1 MELAIQKLAVICFLV
16 IGLSHVFQHRA
27 WAEFF
32 IKLHA
37 LGATGV
43 FLTALLHL
51 PIGALIVAGH
61 NVWRGIPLVL
71 TLIGWG
77 YCLKSLLYFV
87 YPPLGLRMLAR
98 VAPERSHEFI
108 VPGVLMVLY
117 AVLLAFS
124 IYRP

>member
-1 MELAIQKLAVICFLV
+1 MELAIQKLALICFLV
-16 IGLSHVFQHRA
+16 IGLSHIFQPRA

-32 IKLHA
+32 IKLRA

-51 PIGALIVAGH
+51 PMGALIVSFH

-71 TLIGWG
+71 TVIGWG
-77 YCLKSLLYFV
+77 YCLKGLLYFV
-87 YPPLGLRMLAR
+87 YPQIGLRMLAR
-98 VAPERSHEFI
+98 VELARSREFI
-108 VPGVLMVLY
+108 VPGVLMVTY
-117 AVLLAFS
+117 AGLLAFS